1 MNADLSLVGVRSQQS
16 TMINCH
22 RSNFHDNSLK
32 KVLLIAYHYPPE
44 GSSSGVLRALKFSKY
59 LPGKGWLPHVL
70 TLRKS
75 FYPVTDEGLLLD
87 IPSEGVVHRTFAF
100 DNARHLAIKGRHL
113 ACLSVPDRFVSWLF
127 FGVARGLEVIRKE
140 GIQAIYS
147 TSPPATAHLIAATL
161 KSLTGAVWV
170 ADFRDPWIEEGLFPA
185 PGSMRYWIES
195 RLERMVLRR
204 CDCVVV
210 TTPYLKAEFL
220 SRYPEVPPDKIQV
233 IYNGYD
239 ESDFSDIS
247 LGTRSQYF
255 EIIHAGLVTPE
266 FRNPLPL
273 MEAVSSLIAE
283 GVLPRDQVR
292 ITFLGGD
299 SWMFSPEF
307 TSQVNRMRLDGVV
320 SVQGRVS
327 HREAL
332 KRLARAAV
340 LLLLQASDDTRSLI
354 PAKAF
359 EYLRIGRPILALTL
373 EGATADLLK
382 GKEHCL
388 VIEPKDIASLRKSVI
403 SLFELWL
410 KGGAGLHV
418 EDASRQFE
426 RDNLTDQL
434 AGILDGLMP
443 QTRRF

>member
-1 MNADLSLVGVRSQQS
+1 
-16 TMINCH
+16 MINCH
-22 RSNFHDNSLK
+22 RSNFPDKSVK
-32 KVLLIAYHYPPE
+32 KVLLVAYHYPPE

-59 LPGKGWLPHVL
+59 LPRRGWLPHVL

-75 FYPVTDEGLLLD
+75 LYPVTDEGLLLD

-100 DNARHLAIKGRHL
+100 DNARHLAINGRHL
-113 ACLSVPDRFVSWLF
+113 ACLSVPDRFVSWLL
-127 FGVARGLEVIRKE
+127 FGVARGLQVIRKE
-140 GIQAIYS
+140 GVQAIYS
-147 TSPPATAHLIAATL
+147 TSPPATAHLIAASL

-170 ADFRDPWIEEGLFPA
+170 ADFRDPWVEEGVFPA

-210 TTPYLKAEFL
+210 TTPDLKAEFL
-220 SRYPEVPPDKIQV
+220 YRYPEAPADKIQV

-247 LGTRSQYF
+247 LGIRSQYF
-255 EIIHAGLVTPE
+255 EMIHAGLVTPE

-283 GVLPRDQVR
+283 GVIPRDQVR

-299 SWMFSPEF
+299 SWVCSPDF
-307 TSQVNRMRLDGVV
+307 TAEVNRMHLDGVV
-320 SVQGRVS
+320 SVQSRVS

-332 KRLARAAV
+332 KRMAQAAV

-373 EGATADLLK
+373 EGATAGLLK
-382 GKEHCL
+382 GMEHCF
-388 VIEPKDIASLRKSVI
+388 VIEPNDIASLRKSVI
-403 SLFELWL
+403 SLFEVWL
-410 KGGAGLHV
+410 KGEIGLRV
-418 EDASRQFE
+418 GGASRQFE
-426 RDNLTDQL
+426 RENLTDQL
-434 AGILDGLMP
+434 AGILDRLIP
-443 QTRRF
+443 QTG